1 MSLIEANGTPLAY
14 DEAGSGDPVVL
25 VHGSWN
31 QRQAWMFFVPEL
43 SSSFR
48 VVSYDRRG
56 HGESTAPPTEGTRQ
70 DDVADLAGLIE
81 GLGIGPTYVVGNSY
95 GAIVSLSLAAAR
107 PELVRRVVAH
117 EPPLIPLLDADPATK
132 SIADEQSRLLGEVR
146 TRLEAGENAAAA
158 EYFVDN
164 VAVGPGAWAQLPQ
177 PARDTFVA
185 NAPTYLGELRDSDA
199 LHADLDAL
207 ARSAVPVL
215 LSQGDQSPAMFAP
228 ILDRV
233 ATALPDAQRTT
244 IVGAGHIPHMTH
256 PKEYAPVVRDFLL
269 AT

>member
-1 MSLIEANGTPLAY
+1 MPVETVNGTPLGY
-14 DEAGSGDPVVL
+14 DIAGAGDPVVL

-43 SSSFR
+43 ASSFR

-81 GLGIGPTYVVGNSY
+81 GLGIGPAYVVGNSY

-107 PELVRRVVAH
+107 PELVRKVVAH
-117 EPPLIPLLDADPATK
+117 EPPLIPLLEADPVTK
-132 SIADEQSRLLGEVR
+132 PIADEQGRLLGEVR
-146 TRLEAGENAAAA
+146 RRLEAGDNAAAA
-158 EYFVDN
+158 EYFVEN
-164 VAVGPGAWAQLPQ
+164 VALGPGAWTQLPP

-185 NAPTYLGELRDSDA
+185 NAPTYLGELRDPDA
-199 LHADLDAL
+199 LRADLDAL
-207 ARSAVPVL
+207 ARSSVPVL
-215 LSQGDQSPAMFAP
+215 LSQGDQSPAMFVP

-233 ATALPDAQRTT
+233 AAAVPSAKRTT
-244 IVGAGHIPHMTH
+244 VAGAGHIPHMTH
-256 PKEYAPVVRDFLL
+256 PMEYAPIVRDFLL
-269 AT
+269 ST